1 MLSLRYK
8 NSIKFIL
15 SGGQGI
21 VPSKRVHRQK
31 KWTKERKEKNYKM
44 ATFLTIL
51 ISIISLLVAMWVPL
65 TTGPNGIGAKRVL
78 AWFVIVTGTL
88 IIPCGVITW
97 VVIQVSARIL
107 APTTSDVSSF
117 VSQIAWSAGV
127 ISALYP
133 LIWGVKFQHY
143 FEKWIN
149 KVTTSPEVQAKKK
162 P

>member
-1 MLSLRYK
+1 
-8 NSIKFIL
+8 
-15 SGGQGI
+15 
-21 VPSKRVHRQK
+21 
-31 KWTKERKEKNYKM
+31 M

-51 ISIISLLVAMWVPL
+51 ISIISLLVAMWIPL
-65 TTGPNGIGAKRVL
+65 TTGPNGIGAKRIL

-88 IIPCGVITW
+88 IIPCGLITW

-117 VSQIAWSAGV
+117 VSQIAWSVGA

-143 FEKWIN
+143 FEEWITRVTSTPEN
-149 KVTTSPEVQAKKK
+149 KTGKKL
-162 P
+162 